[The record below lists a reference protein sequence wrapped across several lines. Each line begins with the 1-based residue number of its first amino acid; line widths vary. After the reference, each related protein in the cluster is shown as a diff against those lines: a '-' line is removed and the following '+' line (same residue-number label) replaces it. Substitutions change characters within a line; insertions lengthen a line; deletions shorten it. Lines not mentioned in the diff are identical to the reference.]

1 MRQDSSNSRADGD
14 WFVRVAGVV
23 GDFGNPF
30 YGEERQRDVWNEASA
45 LGLQVIVW
53 GGLLASTVLVWVVGS
68 AAVPYA
74 LGFLALVAFAAVV
87 ASVYARRLGVS
98 VENPEHLLRLRLI
111 PYLAVI
117 TVLGIGVARS
127 GAFPAS
133 VSFGVG
139 LAVGSIAAVIVP
151 ALRVTR
157 ARRRDRS

>member
-74 LGFLALVAFAAVV
+74 LGFLALAAFAAVV

-98 VENPEHLLRLRLI
+98 VENP
-111 PYLAVI
+111 
-117 TVLGIGVARS
+117 
-127 GAFPAS
+127 
-133 VSFGVG
+133 
-139 LAVGSIAAVIVP
+139 SIFCACG
-151 ALRVTR
+151 
-157 ARRRDRS
+157 